1 MSLRNKILILSSLT
15 FLYNLFI
22 YPQSENLIREISG
35 ITVNDLNQSLDNA
48 FSGGHNNIEHQL
60 IDIDGDNDLD
70 LFFLDS
76 DGYFGYY
83 ENKGDAS
90 SPSFVLA
97 DEILA
102 GVEFKNWF
110 YFVDID
116 DDSDYDLFTSGE
128 ADYIKLILN
137 EGTSTMPDFILNK
150 DTLLSADNSPIQSE
164 FGSNPLFYDVDSDGD
179 FDFIS
184 GNSAG
189 TVTFY
194 ENIGTVNNYSF
205 KFVTNLWQDLI
216 IISTLTSFEK
226 HGASSLEFADIDND
240 SDPDLFWGDFFSKSI
255 YYIRNDGTAANPDMN
270 VLYKIYPQNAD
281 SIKTNGFNMPRL
293 ADIDGDSD
301 LDLFVSVLFDP
312 TVPQGLMYYENQGT
326 ITTDDFHFV
335 TKDLLK
341 TLDVKTNSIPFF
353 VDIDDDSDQ
362 DLFIGS
368 LDNPVGKLFYFE
380 NTGTALQPEFTL
392 RDSSFIDQDYSISL
406 YPAFGDLDNDND
418 FDLLIGNFDGKISFY
433 ENIGNSKSPNFIFK
447 ELISNNLGSVID
459 IGTFARPLLFDVDS
473 DDDLDLICGK
483 FNGKFSYFR
492 NIGTPLLFSFEEDTS
507 YFSIIDVGDNSNP
520 FLIDY
525 DDDGDFDLFSGDHNG
540 FINYFRNDGNN
551 IDPIWISESNN
562 FLQTDLGIDV
572 SPFFIDIDNDSDIDL
587 FAGNAK
593 GGLFFYRNNMIT
605 NIEDGPLPD
614 DYILKIEAFPNPFN
628 PEINFILNGFSKQDK
643 LNVSIFNILG
653 EKIIELYNASPSKN
667 SLNLKWN
674 AGNFSSGIY
683 LVRVSSSTQSEIKKI
698 ILSK

>member
-1 MSLRNKILILSSLT
+1 MSLRNKILILSLLT
-15 FLYNLFI
+15 FLYPLFI
-22 YPQSENLIREISG
+22 YPQSENLIREING
-35 ITVNDLNQSLDNA
+35 ITVNDLTQSLDNV

-60 IDIDGDNDLD
+60 IDIDGDDDLD

-76 DGYFGYY
+76 DGYYGYY
-83 ENKGDAS
+83 KNNGS
-90 SPSFVLA
+90 SEDPNF
-97 DEILA
+97 ILEEKIFD
-102 GVEFKNWF
+102 GIEFKNWF

-116 DDSDYDLFTSGE
+116 NDNDYDLFTGGD

-137 EGTSTMPDFILNK
+137 TGTNLSPEFVTWQ
-150 DTLLSADNSPIQSE
+150 DTLLSSDHSPIQSE

-255 YYIRNDGTAANPDMN
+255 YYIQNDGTSTIPDMN

-281 SIKTNGFNMPRL
+281 SIKTSGFNMPRL
-293 ADIDGDSD
+293 ADIDGDND

-326 ITTDDFHFV
+326 ISIDDFHFV

-341 TLDVKTNSIPFF
+341 TLDVKTNSVPFF
-353 VDIDDDSDQ
+353 VDIDNDSDQ

-368 LDNPVGKLFYFE
+368 LDSPNGKLFYFE
-380 NTGTALQPEFTL
+380 NTGSAALPEFTL
-392 RDSSFIDQDYSISL
+392 IDSSIIDQDYSISL
-406 YPAFGDLDNDND
+406 YPSFADVDGDNDY
-418 FDLLIGNFDGKISFY
+418 DLFTGNFDGKISY
-433 ENIGNSKSPNFIFK
+433 YQNTGTSDSPSFTFQNF
-447 ELISNNLGSVID
+447 LINNLGTTID
-459 IGTFARPLLFDVDS
+459 VGTFARPIFLDVDN
-473 DDDLDLICGK
+473 DADFDLICGK
-483 FNGKFSYFR
+483 FNGKFSFFK
-492 NIGTPLLFSFEEDTS
+492 NIGTPSSFSFEEDTS

-520 FLIDY
+520 FLIDF
-525 DDDGDFDLFSGDHNG
+525 DSDGDYDLFSGDHNG

-551 IDPIWISESNN
+551 IDPIWILVSNN
-562 FLQTDLGIDV
+562 FLNTDLGIDV
-572 SPFFIDIDNDSDIDL
+572 SPFFIDIDNDSDTDL

-593 GGLFFYRNNMIT
+593 GGLYFYRNNLVT
-605 NIEDGPLPD
+605 NIEAGYLPE
-614 DYILKIEAFPNPFN
+614 DYRLNIEAFPNPFN
-628 PEINFILNGFSKQDK
+628 PEINFILNGFSEQDK

-653 EKIIELYNASPSKN
+653 EKIIELYNASPSNNK
-667 SLNLKWN
+667 LNLKWN
-674 AGNFSSGIY
+674 AGNISSGVY
-683 LVRVSSSTQSEIKKI
+683 FVRVSASTQSEIKKI

>member
-1 MSLRNKILILSSLT
+1 MSLRNKILILSLLT
-15 FLYNLFI
+15 FLYPLFI
-22 YPQSENLIREISG
+22 YPQSENLIREING
-35 ITVNDLNQSLDNA
+35 IAVNDLNQSLDNV

-76 DGYFGYY
+76 DGYYGFY
-83 ENKGDAS
+83 ENTGSTFDAN
-90 SPSFVLA
+90 FVL
-97 DEILA
+97 EEKIFN
-102 GVEFKNWF
+102 GIEFKNWF

-116 DDSDYDLFTSGE
+116 DDNDYDLFTSGE

-137 EGTSTMPDFILNK
+137 TGTILSPEFTTLE

-240 SDPDLFWGDFFSKSI
+240 TDPDLFWGDFFSKSI
-255 YYIRNDGTAANPDMN
+255 YFIQNDGTAAIPDMD
-270 VLYKIYPQNAD
+270 VLYNIYPQNAD

-326 ITTDDFHFV
+326 ISTDDFHFI

-341 TLDVKTNSIPFF
+341 TLDVKTNSVPFS

-368 LDNPVGKLFYFE
+368 LDNPFGKLFYFE
-380 NTGTALQPEFTL
+380 NTGTALLPEFTL
-392 RDSSFIDQDYSISL
+392 RDSSLIDQDYSISL

-418 FDLLIGNFDGKISFY
+418 YDLLIGNFDGKISFY
-433 ENIGNSKSPNFIFK
+433 ENTGNGNSANFLFR
-447 ELISNNLGSVID
+447 ELITNNIGSTID
-459 IGTFARPLLFDVDS
+459 VGTFARPLLLDVDS

-483 FNGKFSYFR
+483 FSGKFSYFR
-492 NIGTPLLFSFEEDTS
+492 NIGTPLSYSFEEDTS

-525 DDDGDFDLFSGDHNG
+525 DNDGDYDLFSGDHNG
-540 FINYFRNDGNN
+540 FINHFRNDGTNN
-551 IDPIWISESNN
+551 DPLWTLVSNN
-562 FLQTDLGIDV
+562 FLDTDLGIDV

-587 FAGNAK
+587 FVGNAK
-593 GGLFFYRNNMIT
+593 GGLFFYRNSLIT
-605 NIEDGPLPD
+605 NIEAGHLPEV
-614 DYILKIEAFPNPFN
+614 YKLNIEAYPNPFN

-667 SLNLKWN
+667 NLNLKWN

>member
-1 MSLRNKILILSSLT
+1 LSLRNKILILSLLT
-15 FLYNLFI
+15 ILYPLII
-22 YPQSENLIREISG
+22 YPQSENLIREING
-35 ITVNDLNQSLDNA
+35 IIVNDLTENLDNV

-76 DGYFGYY
+76 DGYFGFYKNTG
-83 ENKGDAS
+83 NKF
-90 SPSFVLA
+90 SPNFLLE
-97 DEILA
+97 DKIFK
-102 GVEFKNWF
+102 GIEFKNWF

-116 DDSDYDLFTSGE
+116 NDSDYDLFTSGE

-137 EGTSTMPDFILNK
+137 NGTNLSPDFITWQ
-150 DTLLSADNSPIQSE
+150 DTLLSSDNSPIQSE

-194 ENIGTVNNYSF
+194 ENIGTVKNYSF

-226 HGASSLEFADIDND
+226 HGASSLEFTDIDND

-255 YYIRNDGTAANPDMN
+255 YYIRNDGTATNPDMN
-270 VLYKIYPQNAD
+270 VLYKVYPQNAD

-301 LDLFVSVLFDP
+301 LDLFISVLFDP

-326 ITTDDFHFV
+326 ISTDDFHFI
-335 TKDLLK
+335 TNDLLK
-341 TLDVKTNSIPFF
+341 TLDVKTNSVPYF

-368 LDNPVGKLFYFE
+368 LDNPFGKLFYFE
-380 NTGTALQPEFTL
+380 NTGTALLPEFTL
-392 RDSSFIDQDYSISL
+392 RDSSFIDQNYSISL

-418 FDLLIGNFDGKISFY
+418 YDLLIGNFDGKISLY
-433 ENIGNSKSPNFIFK
+433 ENIGNSKSPNFLFK
-447 ELISNNLGSVID
+447 ELISNNLGSIID
-459 IGTFARPLLFDVDS
+459 VGTFARPLLLDVDS

-483 FNGKFSYFR
+483 FNGKFSYFK
-492 NIGTPLLFSFEEDTS
+492 NTGTPLLFSFEEDTS

-525 DDDGDFDLFSGDHNG
+525 DNDGDYDLFSGDHNG
-540 FINYFRNDGNN
+540 FINHFRNDGNN
-551 IDPIWISESNN
+551 IDPIWISLSNN
-562 FLQTDLGIDV
+562 FLNTDLGIDI

-587 FAGNAK
+587 FVGNAK
-593 GGLFFYRNNMIT
+593 GGLFFYRNNLVT
-605 NIEDGPLPD
+605 NIEAEHIPE
-614 DYILKIEAFPNPFN
+614 DYKLKIEAFPNPFN
-628 PEINFILNGFSKQDK
+628 PEINFILNGFSMQDK

-667 SLNLKWN
+667 NLNLKWN
-674 AGNFSSGIY
+674 ADNFSSGIY